1 MLATKEMKAEISKK
15 FSKSAWILLACWIAI
30 FAIFTTLCFVYGKV
44 FQNGPAYS
52 YTYYDIYTWLGIEYG
67 RETLYLDSHSVVVGS
82 GIDYNGGMLFLIIFL
97 NIFIFAIVPSIYLL
111 ISIRQRKLSELTA
124 NEREIVGSYTGFIP
138 ISKITLNMPI
148 EKIDN
153 IAAVKNFFFIYTGKM
168 LRISSTSGVI
178 RIPYVLNG
186 DEVVTFIS
194 EAIEKAKG
202 SQKSTQ
208 PVIPQT
214 DATDSLKKL
223 AELRDAGIITE
234 EEFNQKKN
242 ELLGKI

>member
-15 FSKSAWILLACWIAI
+15 FSKSAMILLLCWIGIFLLFTIIGFTAFNKTSHLLGKSTRFYWYGIDYAFTLSSGGIGFVGDGGNFVLVLFINLILLA
-30 FAIFTTLCFVYGKV
+30 
-44 FQNGPAYS
+44 
-52 YTYYDIYTWLGIEYG
+52 
-67 RETLYLDSHSVVVGS
+67 
-82 GIDYNGGMLFLIIFL
+82 LI
-97 NIFIFAIVPSIYLL
+97 PSIYLL

-153 IAAVKNFFFIYTGKM
+153 VAVKNFFFIYTGKM
-168 LRISSTSGVI
+168 LRISSTSSVI
-178 RIPYVLNG
+178 RIPFVDNA
-186 DEVVTFIS
+186 DEIVAFIS
-194 EAIEKAKG
+194 EAIEKGKG
-202 SQKSTQ
+202 SQKPTQ

-214 DATDSLKKL
+214 DATDSLKRL